1 MLLGLR
7 HPSPFRVRGEKSLLE
22 IVACPHRPLMHDR
35 GSTCFLHAHG
45 LDISV
50 HQIALRVA

>member
-45 LDISV
+45 LDLSV